1 MPSIEVDSVLRGLNS
16 NNRVQDYARQE
27 QGVWQKLTRA
37 GLSGANMDAY
47 GAAIKELQGL
57 NETAR
62 LDKSAAG
69 ASLSPGETLDL
80 KDNIARVNDLGTK
93 AMREYLGGGDSLTTG
108 GDGAKGDAAA
118 KATPPAA
125 AAGAP
130 STGRTTTTT
139 PDTRGDT
146 KAADAKAGD
155 AKAADAKPASTGGTG
170 TSYRQNNTTL
180 DQVAK
185 GEGVLKEG
193 DKGPGVGEAQA
204 LLRQITGKD
213 GKPKYDLGTS
223 GENKDGVDNLLGPK
237 SKASIEQFKKDQGLK
252 SDGTGSVDKETLERM
267 RAVAGASTLDEAYK
281 PSGSTT
287 PGKPA
292 AAAECRIERGTTE
305 GSSSTGGTNAIGN
318 APSNTSAGPIRF
330 QNGEVT
336 VQGSSA
342 NEDIVMRKNGDNY
355 KVEYARREG
364 DRVVERHSLEVP
376 ADQLKSARVLG
387 GGGTD
392 RIWNGDGKAAGVDG
406 AELIVSGGNSSV
418 INHGK
423 GAKIGLEAHGFVD
436 NFGDGAKIVST
447 RDRRADRSDWVANAG
462 RNVDI
467 VAAPGAKIDNTGD
480 GARIRAAGYN
490 QINSVANGVAI
501 DSLNQAPDRGMII
514 GDGNVLRFDRGD
526 ANGSVAV
533 TNLEALGQG
542 VVPGLAKRRLAPT
555 NAPVPEDISKK

>member
-16 NNRVQDYARQE
+16 SNRVQDYAQQE
-27 QGVWQKLTRA
+27 QGVWQRLTR
-37 GLSGANMDAY
+37 GGMSGANMDAY
-47 GAAIKELQGL
+47 ATAIKELQGL

-69 ASLSPGETLDL
+69 SALSPGETSDL
-80 KDNIARVNDLGTK
+80 RDNIARVNDLGTK

-108 GDGAKGDAAA
+108 KEAPKAVATA
-118 KATPPAA
+118 KATPPEA

-130 STGRTTTTT
+130 TTGRSSTTTT
-139 PDTRGDT
+139 DTRV
-146 KAADAKAGD
+146 D
-155 AKAADAKPASTGGTG
+155 AKAADAPASTGAT
-170 TSYRQNNTTL
+170 TSYRQSNTTL

-193 DKGPGVGEAQA
+193 DKGPGVGEAQT
-204 LLRQITGKD
+204 LLRQIKGQD
-213 GKPKYDLGTS
+213 GKPKYDLGNS
-223 GENKDGVDNLLGPK
+223 GANKDGVDNFLGPQ
-237 SKASIEQFKKDQGLK
+237 SKAAIEQFKKDQGLK
-252 SDGTGSVDKETLERM
+252 SDGTGTLDKEALERM
-267 RAVAGASTLDEAYK
+267 RAVAGTSTLDEAYR
-281 PSGSTT
+281 PSGSTSAS
-287 PGKPA
+287 KPTA
-292 AAAECRIERGTTE
+292 AGECRVDGSTTA
-305 GSSSTGGTNAIGN
+305 GTNAIGN
-318 APSNTSAGPIRF
+318 AANTTSAGPIRF

-342 NEDIVMRKNGDNY
+342 NEDIVMRRNGDKY
-355 KVEYARREG
+355 KVEYARRDG
-364 DRVVERHSLEVP
+364 DRVVERHALEVP

-423 GAKIGLEAHGFVD
+423 GAKIGLEAHSFVD
-436 NFGDGAKIVST
+436 NFGDGAKIVATSS
-447 RDRRADRSDWVANAG
+447 RRADRSDWVANAG

-490 QINSVANGVAI
+490 QINSVANGVAV

-526 ANGSVAV
+526 ANGSMAV
-533 TNLEALGQG
+533 TNLEALSQG
-542 VVPGLAKRRLAPT
+542 VLPGLARRRLAPT
-555 NAPVPEDISKK
+555 NAPVPEDIAKK

>member
-108 GDGAKGDAAA
+108 GDGAKGDAPA

-237 SKASIEQFKKDQGLK
+237 SKASIEQFKKDQGQ
-252 SDGTGSVDKETLERM
+252 
-267 RAVAGASTLDEAYK
+267 RATAPGASTK
-281 PSGSTT
+281 RPWSGCGPWPAPPPWTRPTS
-287 PGKPA
+287 PA
-292 AAAECRIERGTTE
+292 AAPRLASRPLPPSA
-305 GSSSTGGTNAIGN
+305 GSSG
-318 APSNTSAGPIRF
+318 APP
-330 QNGEVT
+330 
-336 VQGSSA
+336 
-342 NEDIVMRKNGDNY
+342 
-355 KVEYARREG
+355 KV
-364 DRVVERHSLEVP
+364 
-376 ADQLKSARVLG
+376 
-387 GGGTD
+387 
-392 RIWNGDGKAAGVDG
+392 
-406 AELIVSGGNSSV
+406 
-418 INHGK
+418 
-423 GAKIGLEAHGFVD
+423 
-436 NFGDGAKIVST
+436 
-447 RDRRADRSDWVANAG
+447 
-462 RNVDI
+462 
-467 VAAPGAKIDNTGD
+467 
-480 GARIRAAGYN
+480 RAARAVPTP
-490 QINSVANGVAI
+490 SATPRATPRPVRSAFKMAR
-501 DSLNQAPDRGMII
+501 SPCRAPR
-514 GDGNVLRFDRGD
+514 
-526 ANGSVAV
+526 
-533 TNLEALGQG
+533 
-542 VVPGLAKRRLAPT
+542 PT
-555 NAPVPEDISKK
+555 KTL